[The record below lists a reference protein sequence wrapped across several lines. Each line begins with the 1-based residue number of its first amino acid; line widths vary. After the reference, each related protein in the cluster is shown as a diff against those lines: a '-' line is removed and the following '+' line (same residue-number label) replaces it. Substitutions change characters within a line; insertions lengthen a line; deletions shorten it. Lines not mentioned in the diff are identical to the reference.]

1 MLCGCDFCSPVLPQ
15 CLEQKLRFLKV
26 PFIGRNLLDFK
37 GRPSSNAPLF
47 PGWRNSQKNFR
58 APGTRNQ
65 TQDLCNASKILSTL
79 QELAA
84 RKVTWLSSSSFT
96 QSVPLPWLP
105 TTYEKPITPRKES
118 ELVWVTINITVR
130 ALIWWEIFCTR
141 IFNKACVN
149 QNCVTRYRKWWRMI
163 SARNQKQGKIPEI
176 SPFLV

>member
-96 QSVPLPWLP
+96 QSVPLPLWALQCDFHSAWYVWEMEWEGHLHDSSTSAFNACSSLMYHNLNCEGP
-105 TTYEKPITPRKES
+105 YKSHKSIFS
-118 ELVWVTINITVR
+118 EV
-130 ALIWWEIFCTR
+130 
-141 IFNKACVN
+141 
-149 QNCVTRYRKWWRMI
+149 
-163 SARNQKQGKIPEI
+163 GK
-176 SPFLV
+176 